1 MTINKINKI
10 PLTLLFVGIFGTGC
24 QIIDS
29 TNETFVKNNVGL
41 SNGIDFDSTELV
53 VIDPETGEQ
62 LTACLQ
68 PSETKDRP
76 SAAKTETNKQAC
88 QVELFVDGNNPAIRT
103 AIELSKRPIEGQIR
117 RDGQQKP
124 ARFVTTLTA
133 LYKGSNCYT
142 VTSGGTQYEF
152 CGRRR

>member
-1 MTINKINKI
+1 MTINKINNI
-10 PLTLLFVGIFGTGC
+10 PLTLLVVGIFSTGC
-24 QIIDS
+24 QITDS

-53 VIDPETGEQ
+53 VVDPETGEQ

-68 PSETKDRP
+68 TSETKDRP
-76 SAAKTETNKQAC
+76 AAAKTEANKQSC

-103 AIELSKRPIEGQIR
+103 AIELSKRPIEGQVR

-133 LYKGSNCYT
+133 LYTGSNCYT